1 MLEAALEH
9 VGHAADA
16 AELQPEVRRSIAVS
30 RDESG
35 GAASY
40 EGMLS
45 LFSGV
50 GAGLGGPKAVNG
62 ILFAL
67 TLLGVS
73 MVMIVVT
80 VVTAALGSNRRRADK
95 GRRP

>member
-1 MLEAALEH
+1 
-9 VGHAADA
+9 
-16 AELQPEVRRSIAVS
+16 
-30 RDESG
+30 
-35 GAASY
+35 
-40 EGMLS
+40 MLS

-50 GAGLGGPKAVNG
+50 GTGLGGPKAVNG